1 MVRPRSKSPARSP
14 RSACAGPPEH
24 NRIDPDDVA
33 VIRSYLDNGKLY
45 PAARALVFTGTGE
58 TTFSSGYTVDAIVGR
73 LDRNF
78 EELLDVIER
87 FPLPTICAL
96 NGSVYG
102 GATDL
107 ALCCDF
113 RLGVRG
119 SRMFMPAARFG
130 LHYYPGGLRRAV
142 AALGTAQAKRIFLT
156 AQTIDAD
163 EMLRIGFL
171 TELLDRRELPG
182 RVDAYVAGAGRMRA
196 GRRPVNEAPDRR
208 YRGRRSR
215 ECRISLR
222 VRRPRSDRTNCAGAW
237 PGPGVKARGS
247 SHSYACVPQRLQQN
261 RQSADG
267 QRPAAEHN
275 AFRQGRSKPTG
286 RLPQVDR
293 AI

>member
-1 MVRPRSKSPARSP
+1 MTRPAVD
-14 RSACAGPPEH
+14 GPPTLEVAGAVATIRLRRAAEH

-33 VIRSYLDNGKLY
+33 VIRDYLDSGKLY
-45 PAARALVFTGTGE
+45 PAARALVLTGTGE

-78 EELLDVIER
+78 EELLDAIER
-87 FPLPTICAL
+87 LPLPTICAL

-119 SRMFMPAARFG
+119 SRMFMPAAKFG

-142 AALGTAQAKRIFLT
+142 AALGAAQAKRIFLT

-171 TELLDRRELPG
+171 TELLDRRELVS
-182 RVDAYVAGAGRMRA
+182 RVEAYVAALAECEPG
-196 GRRPVNEAPDRR
+196 VV
-208 YRGRRSR
+208 RSMKR
-215 ECRISLR
+215 QIDAIA
-222 VRRPRSDRTNCAGAW
+222 VGDRTIAESRA
-237 PGPGVKARGS
+237 AYEASLGS
-247 SHSYACVPQRLQQN
+247 GELRQRLARTG
-261 RQSADG
+261 RQS
-267 QRPAAEHN
+267 
-275 AFRQGRSKPTG
+275 
-286 RLPQVDR
+286 
-293 AI
+293 